1 MFRWFIIAL
10 AALAIAACGGGS
22 ESGGGSD
29 PLTLEEYADACADYY
44 DPELYTEGDI
54 TWGEYR
60 SKLTPPLEEFKGL
73 NPPAEMRQ
81 YHQAIVALGQAVY
94 DFAGVLN
101 QDEILST
108 SLLGSAPSVVAS
120 ASIVAEIEQGL
131 PQDIDNLLLE
141 HGCGS

>member
-60 SKLTPPLEEFKGL
+60 SKLTPPWKSSRVSTH
-73 NPPAEMRQ
+73 PPRCGNTTKLLWHWAKQ
-81 YHQAIVALGQAVY
+81 YT
-94 DFAGVLN
+94 
-101 QDEILST
+101 IL
-108 SLLGSAPSVVAS
+108 P
-120 ASIVAEIEQGL
+120 
-131 PQDIDNLLLE
+131 
-141 HGCGS
+141 GC

>member
-1 MFRWFIIAL
+1 M
-10 AALAIAACGGGS
+10 
-22 ESGGGSD
+22 
-29 PLTLEEYADACADYY
+29 
-44 DPELYTEGDI
+44 
-54 TWGEYR
+54 
-60 SKLTPPLEEFKGL
+60 
-73 NPPAEMRQ
+73 
-81 YHQAIVALGQAVY
+81 ALGQAVY